1 MANPWERSLG
11 GARMSADISSF
22 ELRMKKAVEAASH
35 DYESLRTGRAT
46 PGLLEKVTVDYY
58 GSQMPVSQLATI
70 SVPEPRQLLIAPWD
84 RSVIPL
90 IEKAIMK
97 SDLGLSPSTDGSGIR
112 LNIPQLTEER
122 RKEMIKQLHKKAEE
136 HRVSIRNIRRD
147 ANEHLKGLEK
157 SGDVSEDELKRY
169 QEQIQKATDKFID
182 QVDQLTK
189 AKENELL
196 EI

>member
-1 MANPWERSLG
+1 
-11 GARMSADISSF
+11 MS
-22 ELRMKKAVEAASH
+22 KAVEAARH
-35 DYESLRTGRAT
+35 DFSSIRTGRAT
-46 PGLLEKVTVDYY
+46 PGLLEKVSVDYY
-58 GSQMPVSQLATI
+58 GSQVPVSQLATI

-84 RSVIPL
+84 KTVIPL

-97 SDLGLSPSTDGSGIR
+97 SDLGLSPSTDGAGIR

-122 RKEMIKQLHKKAEE
+122 RKDMIKQLHKKAEE

-147 ANEHLKGLEK
+147 ANDHLKSLEK
-157 SGDVSEDELKRY
+157 SGDISEDEQKRY
-169 QEQIQKATDKFID
+169 QEQMQKSTDKFVD

-189 AKENELL
+189 AKEAELL